1 MSAHT
6 PGPWAA
12 QIIKR
17 EGAKI
22 VGVGPFAPVGC
33 TVAWVGADDTEQLAS
48 GRVVERLSQ
57 EAQANANII
66 AAAPDLLAIIEAL
79 VSMRDESD
87 FTYEGAY
94 EAFHKGGAEEV
105 WERARAAIAKAR
117 GGK

>member
-6 PGPWAA
+6 PGPWSIWGPCHEGDEFKASNTKPGYEITSPSENASVARVEWDHGDDEAKVAA
-12 QIIKR
+12 
-17 EGAKI
+17 
-22 VGVGPFAPVGC
+22 
-33 TVAWVGADDTEQLAS
+33 TADAAL
-48 GRVVERLSQ
+48 
-57 EAQANANII
+57 I

-87 FTYEGAY
+87 FTHEGAY

>member
-12 QIIKR
+12 
-17 EGAKI
+17 
-22 VGVGPFAPVGC
+22 P
-33 TVAWVGADDTEQLAS
+33 TLWDAS
-48 GRVVERLSQ
+48 GLTQNRVTHAPRGGEEWKRDTAVICVLPNDPSNRP
-57 EAQANANII
+57 NANII

-87 FTYEGAY
+87 FTHEGAY

-117 GGK
+117 GE